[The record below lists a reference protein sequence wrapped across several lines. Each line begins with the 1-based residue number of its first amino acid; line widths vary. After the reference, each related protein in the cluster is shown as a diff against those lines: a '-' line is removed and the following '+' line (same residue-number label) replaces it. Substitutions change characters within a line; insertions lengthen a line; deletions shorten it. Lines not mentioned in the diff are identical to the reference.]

1 MSYLGFSSNYLE
13 KIVVTVQGSFIRDI
27 CNSYLKNA
35 ALGEKCPNT
44 ELFLARIFP
53 AYGLNTECIWENTD
67 QEKLRIWTL
76 FRQCS
81 ERLPRQLQLN
91 IHSKKWKE
99 NKDILITYF
108 RLWNNGLKVFSL
120 ISVSGERT
128 PRKLVRISHC

>member
-27 CNSYLKNA
+27 SNSYLKNA

-67 QEKLRIWTL
+67 QEKLRIWTH

-81 ERLPRQLQLN
+81 ERLPRQLQIN
-91 IHSKKWKE
+91 IHSKK
-99 NKDILITYF
+99 
-108 RLWNNGLKVFSL
+108 
-120 ISVSGERT
+120 
-128 PRKLVRISHC
+128 